1 MIKEKFVQL
10 TGIRIS
16 FSAFT
21 NISLSQLTV
30 NQFNSYDYTITIT
43 FKLIMEQS
51 T

>member
-21 NISLSQLTV
+21 NISFKSV
-30 NQFNSYDYTITIT
+30 NS
-43 FKLIMEQS
+43 
-51 T
+51 